1 MSKKKVPYNVDPTTD
16 PCEAVIAIAV
26 GQSLKH
32 KGKITVKHVN
42 EDGET
47 KVETIHIKEQGAHA
61 LRMALYRKVNELVDG
76 YIDAVNGC

>member
-1 MSKKKVPYNVDPTTD
+1 MSNKAANTNPITD
-16 PCEAVIAIAV
+16 PCEAVIAVAV

-42 EDGET
+42 EDRET
-47 KVETIHIKEQGAHA
+47 KIEIIHIKEDGAHA